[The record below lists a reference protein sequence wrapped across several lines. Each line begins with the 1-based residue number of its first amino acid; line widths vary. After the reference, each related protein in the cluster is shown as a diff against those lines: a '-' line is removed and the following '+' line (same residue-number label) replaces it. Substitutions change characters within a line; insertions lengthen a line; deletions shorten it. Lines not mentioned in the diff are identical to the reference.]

1 MAGKGSSQLET
12 RTRWHEE
19 SGARNGTVLAG
30 KKRVVFVEFP
40 GGGGGGED
48 ERWREI
54 DRRAWRSGRF
64 GSPKNARSPIR

>member
-40 GGGGGGED
+40 GGGGGGEGEGREM
-48 ERWREI
+48 ER
-54 DRRAWRSGRF
+54 DR
-64 GSPKNARSPIR
+64 